1 MQPAVRLRKSPGGG
15 TRQASERACA
25 AAQLR
30 HPSAGKR
37 RRHPHHPG
45 VARSR
50 ESVDDS
56 TLHARLDA
64 AHWQYRKPLGSA
76 LAERDAA
83 GIVGDGAAGV
93 RTGRRLSPPRRDL
106 CSIERRTSRAR
117 RTARVGGDRGLPHA
131 GVGRCCRMVRPLPI
145 HASSLPLLLPQPP
158 LPQVPRRGTG
168 KVVEAAP
175 RRVAARRIFTWSSH
189 SPSPSPPSPSPT
201 RRLSTTSSSAPPPQP
216 CSPLPATPN
225 VSASETSFFAV
236 LHTWGQKDLHFILTC
251 IAWFPAA
258 ASPRPTSN
266 GLAAAGRFFSSPG
279 SQHSFPRHF
288 LEKP

>member
-1 MQPAVRLRKSPGGG
+1 MSCSPGAARHPAQLLAAGAAPTVPVSGPHLQTPIDPTVLHAACRSATRRGG
-15 TRQASERACA
+15 ARQASERACA

-117 RTARVGGDRGLPHA
+117 RTARDR
-131 GVGRCCRMVRPLPI
+131 RRSRP
-145 HASSLPLLLPQPP
+145 
-158 LPQVPRRGTG
+158 
-168 KVVEAAP
+168 
-175 RRVAARRIFTWSSH
+175 AARRRWAVTSNAATIAASRA
-189 SPSPSPPSPSPT
+189 SPT
-201 RRLSTTSSSAPPPQP
+201 T
-216 CSPLPATPN
+216 
-225 VSASETSFFAV
+225 
-236 LHTWGQKDLHFILTC
+236 
-251 IAWFPAA
+251 PAA
-258 ASPRPTSN
+258 TAIAQNAKARR
-266 GLAAAGRFFSSPG
+266 G
-279 SQHSFPRHF
+279 
-288 LEKP
+288 